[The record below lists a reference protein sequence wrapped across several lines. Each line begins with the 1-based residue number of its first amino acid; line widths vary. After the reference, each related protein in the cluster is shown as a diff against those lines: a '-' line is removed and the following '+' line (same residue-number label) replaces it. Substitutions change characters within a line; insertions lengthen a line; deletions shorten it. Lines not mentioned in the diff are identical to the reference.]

1 MMGHHHR
8 QESISCVSLLLA
20 AAMKHGSMMM
30 LAFLQ
35 KAATMT
41 FSHERR
47 TQNFVQ
53 ARPLEPKP
61 YTSQCLLLIFSV
73 SLPISPSLS
82 LSLAVPVPLSLS
94 LSFYFSFML
103 MFVPQFELDTPM
115 NSQMLCINPSHA
127 TVRNQAQTQ
136 NAELQPI
143 CRDFNVPGEVC
154 NHAAFPSS
162 AWYWLEFG
170 EGCSHAGSAVFF
182 CDFMDEAAVHN
193 HAGSCVFFCHFLTT
207 VCLRGFVDAADALP
221 ADGVSQWHVQSKSV
235 ERRTLV
241 ELLEDWC
248 HA

>member
-1 MMGHHHR
+1 MLSIPTEQKARQEKAATKQVRIQVQPCVTCQAMVPTTMKSFSSGHRGLADRWIGRVVDVTMMGHHHR

-94 LSFYFSFML
+94 LFLFLF
-103 MFVPQFELDTPM
+103 
-115 NSQMLCINPSHA
+115 HA
-127 TVRNQAQTQ
+127 HVRTTVRAGHPN
-136 NAELQPI
+136 E
-143 CRDFNVPGEVC
+143 
-154 NHAAFPSS
+154 FP
-162 AWYWLEFG
+162 
-170 EGCSHAGSAVFF
+170 
-182 CDFMDEAAVHN
+182 
-193 HAGSCVFFCHFLTT
+193 
-207 VCLRGFVDAADALP
+207 DALHQP
-221 ADGVSQWHVQSKSV
+221 FSCHRPQSGSDA
-235 ERRTLV
+235 ERRTSANLSRLQRPRRSLQPCCVPELRLV
-241 ELLEDWC
+241 LAGVW
-248 HA
+248 